1 MSSCRVQN
9 ARWLNIPNENLLISL
24 KTRDRAWTH
33 SSKWNFDPT
42 KRKKEKM
49 SLLNVSV
56 FWIVS
61 RPSGNR
67 KRRIGCWDRIRC
79 RWEVSLGKRIRANY
93 GARLHTDRAKEQAHN
108 STATWSRARFV
119 RFSSLAFK
127 IERWWEF
134 SRENSSTVRSN
145 YQVNTHRSSRDSR
158 GGGGGSYFFDRI
170 LLQFFIAW

>member
-1 MSSCRVQN
+1 MNTFFEMEFRSTT
-9 ARWLNIPNENLLISL
+9 L
-24 KTRDRAWTH
+24 
-33 SSKWNFDPT
+33 PT
-42 KRKKEKM
+42 KRRKKKKRK
-49 SLLNVSV
+49 NVTAKCLSV

-67 KRRIGCWDRIRC
+67 KRRIGCWDRVRC

-108 STATWSRARFV
+108 SPATWSRARFV

-145 YQVNTHRSSRDSR
+145 YQVNTHRSSSDRDSR
-158 GGGGGSYFFDRI
+158 GGSYFFDRI
-170 LLQFFIAW
+170 LFQFFIVYACW